1 MDNNTNHTTAAAA
14 GEKKNSVKALLE
26 KGKSTGKLT
35 TQEIDAAIVEEDF
48 DMEELDKLYETIES
62 MNIEII
68 DDFGDVEL
76 DNLNF
81 DTELPKSQDAAA
93 AASAD
98 THNLAMDDP
107 VKVYLNELGRVL
119 LLTAEE

>member
-14 GEKKNSVKALLE
+14 AKKKNSVKALLE

-81 DTELPKSQDAAA
+81 DTELPKSQDAAGGSKCRYA
-93 AASAD
+93 
-98 THNLAMDDP
+98 
-107 VKVYLNELGRVL
+107 
-119 LLTAEE
+119 

>member
-76 DNLNF
+76 DNLNCLRVKMPLRQQVPIRII
-81 DTELPKSQDAAA
+81 LPWMIRSRCILRK
-93 AASAD
+93 
-98 THNLAMDDP
+98 
-107 VKVYLNELGRVL
+107 
-119 LLTAEE
+119 

>member
-1 MDNNTNHTTAAAA
+1 M
-14 GEKKNSVKALLE
+14 LE

-68 DDFGDVEL
+68 DD
-76 DNLNF
+76 
-81 DTELPKSQDAAA
+81 
-93 AASAD
+93 SAMSNW
-98 THNLAMDDP
+98 TI
-107 VKVYLNELGRVL
+107 
-119 LLTAEE
+119 

>member
-48 DMEELDKLYETIES
+48 
-62 MNIEII
+62 
-68 DDFGDVEL
+68 
-76 DNLNF
+76 
-81 DTELPKSQDAAA
+81 LPLRRSRCSQC
-93 AASAD
+93 
-98 THNLAMDDP
+98 
-107 VKVYLNELGRVL
+107 V
-119 LLTAEE
+119 